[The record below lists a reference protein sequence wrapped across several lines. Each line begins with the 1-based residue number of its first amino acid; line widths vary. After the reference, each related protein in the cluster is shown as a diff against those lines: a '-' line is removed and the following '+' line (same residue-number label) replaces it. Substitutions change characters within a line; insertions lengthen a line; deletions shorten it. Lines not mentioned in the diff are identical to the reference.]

1 MNLHNDITIFKQAI
15 RAAAQYKG
23 LREIYVEKDY
33 WVTLALY
40 DVFHSEIK
48 EDVVFKGGTALS
60 KCFGKIERFSEDI
73 DLVLLRSETDTGN
86 KLKSKLKKIG
96 KLVSNELPE
105 FYLKDTTRKMG
116 MNRKTAH
123 SYPHIFKDDFG
134 QVRDCII
141 LETTW
146 LGNPEPHSKQ
156 KIHTFIYEMML
167 AKGQNEIA
175 DKYNLLPFE
184 VLTLDI
190 RRTLCEKIMSLVR
203 FSHTDDPIRDLN
215 LKIRHIYDIHQI
227 LTDTEL
233 SNFFETKAFE
243 NLLKKVAKNDVHS
256 FKNNNEWLSK
266 HPYEAIIF
274 SKTQSIWNELS
285 KTYHGTFG
293 NLVYGQLPNET
304 EILITLEKIA
314 IRIKNIDW
322 TEVENELVIKKK
334 KAHTPNKGS

>member
-1 MNLHNDITIFKQAI
+1 MNLHNDITTFKQAI

-23 LREIYVEKDY
+23 LREIYIEKDY

-40 DVFHSEIK
+40 NVFHSEIK
-48 EDVVFKGGTALS
+48 EDIVFKGGTALS

-73 DLVLLRSETDTGN
+73 DLVLLRNETDTGN
-86 KLKSKLKKIG
+86 QLKSKLRKVG
-96 KLVSNELPE
+96 KLVSRELPE
-105 FYLKDTTRKMG
+105 FYLENITRKMG

-123 SYPHIFKDDFG
+123 SYPHNFNDDFG

-156 KIHTFIYEMML
+156 KIHTFIYEMMMDRNQSEM
-167 AKGQNEIA
+167 AK
-175 DKYNLLPFE
+175 KYNLLPFE

-203 FSHTDDPIRDLN
+203 FSHTADPIRDLN

-227 LTDTEL
+227 LTDSKLSKFLETE
-233 SNFFETKAFE
+233 AFE
-243 NLLKKVAKNDVHS
+243 KLLKIVARNDVHS

-266 HPYEAIIF
+266 HPSEAIIF
-274 SKTQSIWNELS
+274 SKTKNVWNKLS
-285 KTYHGTFG
+285 KTYHGTFS
-293 NLVYGQLPNET
+293 NLVYGQLPKEPN
-304 EILITLEKIA
+304 ILKTLEKVSK
-314 IRIKNIDW
+314 RIKTIDW
-322 TEVENELVIKKK
+322 TEVENELIIKKE
-334 KAHTPNKGS
+334 